1 MAPSISPP
9 PDSLPVV
16 HADSGSSDGSAAAR
30 VVKTVKSAV
39 RVPES
44 EMKRWRR
51 TFDTNAKSLVDGEKC
66 VILWFLVLVHE
77 RTSIE
82 RRPPR
87 FLDREQ
93 FVNAIA
99 PKGDLTRIGRG
110 QFATLFRV
118 ADVSKRGL
126 MSWDDFV
133 VFQTLLKRPDADYY
147 IAFQYFDV
155 YACTPLL
162 FSSAHMTR
170 MADCMLFAFLQG
182 WFRYYHL

>member
-1 MAPSISPP
+1 MVSSTSS

-16 HADSGSSDGSAAAR
+16 HADSGNSDGSAASR

-51 TFDTNAKSLVDGEKC
+51 TFDANAKSLVDGEKC
-66 VILWFLVLVHE
+66 VFFSFF
-77 RTSIE
+77 RSCSK
-82 RRPPR
+82 PPRLNAALCSR

-99 PKGDLTRIGRG
+99 PKGDFTRIGRA

-118 ADVSKRGL
+118 ADVAKRGL

-155 YACTPLL
+155 YAARTPL
-162 FSSAHMTR
+162 FCHT
-170 MADCMLFAFLQG
+170 
-182 WFRYYHL
+182 

>member
-1 MAPSISPP
+1 MSSPISP

-16 HADSGSSDGSAAAR
+16 HADSGNSNGSAASR

-66 VILWFLVLVHE
+66 AFLVFSSLFE
-77 RTSIE
+77 SRLTAAWRCS
-82 RRPPR
+82 R
-87 FLDREQ
+87 FLDSEQ

-99 PKGDLTRIGRG
+99 PKGDLTRIGRS

-118 ADVSKRGL
+118 ADTAKRGL

-155 YACTPLL
+155 YARARFC
-162 FSSAHMTR
+162 SAHM
-170 MADCMLFAFLQG
+170 AGDG
-182 WFRYYHL
+182 

>member
-1 MAPSISPP
+1 MTSSTSPP
-9 PDSLPVV
+9 DPLPVL
-16 HADSGSSDGSAAAR
+16 HADSGNPDGNTAAR
-30 VVKTVKSAV
+30 VVQTVKSAV

-44 EMKRWRR
+44 EIKRWRR
-51 TFDTNAKSLVDGEKC
+51 AFDANAKPHVDGEKC
-66 VILWFLVLVHE
+66 VYSFSFSPL
-77 RTSIE
+77 IE
-82 RRPPR
+82 TRWRR

-118 ADVSKRGL
+118 ADVAKRGL
-126 MSWDDFV
+126 LSWDDFV

-155 YACTPLL
+155 YAARAHPLFFCT
-162 FSSAHMTR
+162 HEW
-170 MADCMLFAFLQG
+170 DG
-182 WFRYYHL
+182 